1 MVVDQF
7 LTMSK
12 AIGSI
17 KALQKTKLNKMI
29 QTKKHEWTKQIQGLI
44 KHIKVGL
51 LVLFILVS
59 T

>member
-29 QTKKHEWTKQIQGLI
+29 QTKKHE
-44 KHIKVGL
+44 
-51 LVLFILVS
+51 
-59 T
+59 